1 MCLKDLCKPDIS
13 NKVSLITS
21 GHMVIWFGKSG
32 SAKLRALRA
41 LVPHVPRS
49 LRVLVPYVSLALR
62 ALYLTCLLRK
72 CSRVSRVLHAL
83 VTHVSFALRVPRL
96 LVPLTLH
103 SLLLLAS
110 HLL

>member
-1 MCLKDLCKPDIS
+1 MI
-13 NKVSLITS
+13 NS
-21 GHMVIWFGKSG
+21 GYMVIWFGKSG
-32 SAKLRALRA
+32 SAKLRALRG

-49 LRVLVPYVSLALR
+49 LLVLVPYVSLVLR

-72 CSRVSRVLHAL
+72 CCRVSRVLRAL
-83 VTHVSFALRVPRL
+83 VTHVSFALRVLRL

-103 SLLLLAS
+103 ALLLLAS